1 MNNSVF
7 IPIEIM
13 RREYISKLLLAVQL
27 VMRGMPVII
36 GHKSPVLKLALNA
49 AEPGVLFYKSSR
61 GGGNEELFDALQKK
75 GFLIVAQDEEAGII
89 FDDFS
94 DFYTRRTSLS
104 QINTL
109 DMFFTWGEDDYK
121 FLGSKFNSSKS
132 SIVYNLGALRSCFWG
147 DFGMRYYS
155 KDIKHLKNR
164 FGDYVLLVSN
174 LATYNQ
180 FLNKKQSLEH
190 LSQYES
196 FDIKESD
203 AQYLAEKKIF
213 NQYLKLIK
221 VLTEQLHKTVIIRP
235 HPAES
240 VDAWERSVK
249 GINKA
254 HVEKDG
260 ELLSWIL
267 GSEFI
272 IQNNCTSAI
281 EAACANIPV
290 ITYADEVNDLT
301 ILSYG
306 KENIPNKISVHAFG
320 INEFVAAVNDLAL
333 VWSEE
338 KRKEKREAFLNK
350 KLTNYGTMVP
360 AEKIAERIIIY
371 TGKPNPNG
379 NVGIGKDTFMYD
391 LYELYRCSRFRPKSI
406 GVIMDINK
414 RETLSKAKIKHDLKG
429 LMEAMGIKVGIK
441 TKRVAPNS
449 FYIYPQEFFNEK

>member
-1 MNNSVF
+1 
-7 IPIEIM
+7 M

-36 GHKSPVLKLALNA
+36 GHKSPVLKLALSA

-61 GGGNEELFDALQKK
+61 GGGNEALFDALQKK

-94 DFYTRRTSLS
+94 DFYTRRVSLS
-104 QINTL
+104 QVNTL
-109 DMFFTWGEDDYK
+109 DMFFSWGDDDYK
-121 FLGSKFNSSKS
+121 LLDSKFNSNEN
-132 SIVYNLGALRSCFWG
+132 SIVYNFGALRACFWG
-147 DFGMRYYS
+147 GFGRRYYS
-155 KDIKHLKNR
+155 KDIKHLKNK

-203 AQYLAEKKIF
+203 AQYLAEKKVF

-240 VDAWERSVK
+240 VDTWVRSVK
-249 GINKA
+249 GIKNA

-260 ELLSWIL
+260 ELLAWIL
-267 GSEFI
+267 GSELI

-290 ITYADEVNDLT
+290 ITYADEVDDLT
-301 ILSYG
+301 VLSYG
-306 KENIPNKISVHAFG
+306 KKNIPNKISVHAFG
-320 INEFVAAVNDLAL
+320 IDEFVTVVNDLIL
-333 VWSEE
+333 TWSEE

-350 KLTNYGTMVP
+350 KLTNYGTTNP
-360 AEKIAERIIIY
+360 AEKIAEKIISY
-371 TGKPNPNG
+371 TGKPNPKG
-379 NVGIGKDTFMYD
+379 NISIGKDSFKYD

-406 GVIMDINK
+406 GSIMDINK
-414 RETLSKAKIKHDLKG
+414 RETLSKVKIKNDLKG
-429 LMEAMGIKVGIK
+429 LIEAMGVKMSIK
-441 TKRVAPNS
+441 TKRIAPNT
-449 FYIYPQEFFNEK
+449 FYIYPQDVCNEK